1 VAQAGGLPRAVGPF
15 GREEKVRGLF
25 LRRFAILIPTI
36 LGAITLVFFF
46 LHMIP
51 GDPVEVML
59 GETAQQAD
67 KERLREELGLNL
79 PLYVQYGHFLTRI
92 ARGDLGESYFYRR
105 PVAQVIA
112 ERIPATVELA
122 LVAFVVASLIAIP
135 LGIIAALREGTTV
148 DNLSVLFSLVGVS
161 MPNFWLGP
169 LLIILFSL
177 TLGWFPV
184 SGRTGVASLVL
195 PAVTLG
201 IALAALLSRMTRA
214 SLLERLGEDYL
225 TVARAKGL
233 PEWKVILKH
242 ALRNA
247 LIPVI
252 TVMGLQIGVLL
263 SGAIITENVFA
274 WPGIG
279 TLLINAIEAR
289 DYPIVQGCVLL
300 ISLSYVIVNLV
311 TDLVYSLADPRIRL
325 RG

>member
-1 VAQAGGLPRAVGPF
+1 M
-15 GREEKVRGLF
+15 RGFF
-25 LRRFAILIPTI
+25 LRRLAILIPTV

-79 PLYVQYGHFLTRI
+79 PLHVQYGNFLIKI
-92 ARGDLGESYFYRR
+92 AQGDLGESYFYRR
-105 PVAQVIA
+105 PVAHVIA
-112 ERIPATVELA
+112 ERIPATMELA
-122 LVAFVVASLIAIP
+122 LVAFVVAGLIAIP

-177 TLGWFPV
+177 KLGWFPV

-201 IALAALLSRMTRA
+201 IGLAALLSRMTRA

-247 LIPVI
+247 LIPII

-289 DYPIVQGCVLL
+289 DYPVVQGCVLL
-300 ISLSYVIVNLV
+300 ISLSYVVVNLI
-311 TDLVYSLADPRIRL
+311 TDLVYGWADPRIRL

>member
-1 VAQAGGLPRAVGPF
+1 M
-15 GREEKVRGLF
+15 RGFF
-25 LRRFAILIPTI
+25 LRRLAFVIPTV
-36 LGAITLVFFF
+36 LGAVTLVFFF

-67 KERLREELGLNL
+67 KEQLREELGLTL
-79 PLYVQYGHFLTRI
+79 PLHIQYGRFITGVFKGNL
-92 ARGDLGESYFYRR
+92 GDSFFYRR
-105 PVAQVIA
+105 PVTQVIA
-112 ERIPATVELA
+112 ERAPATVELA
-122 LVAFVVASLIAIP
+122 LAAFLVAGLIAIP
-135 LGIIAALREGTTV
+135 LGIIAALREGTAV
-148 DNLSVLFSLVGVS
+148 DNASVLFSLLGVS

-169 LLIILFSL
+169 LLIILFSI

-184 SGRTGVASLVL
+184 SGREGIGSIVL
-195 PAVTLG
+195 PAITLG
-201 IALAALLSRMTRA
+201 TALAAILSRMTRA
-214 SLLERLGEDYL
+214 SLLDRLGEDYL

-252 TVMGLQIGVLL
+252 TVMGLQFGALL
-263 SGAIITENVFA
+263 SGAIITENVFS

-289 DYPIVQGCVLL
+289 DYPLVQGCILF
-300 ISLSYVIVNLV
+300 ITLSYVLVNLL
-311 TDLVYSLADPRIRL
+311 TDLFYGWVDPRIRL

>member
-1 VAQAGGLPRAVGPF
+1 M
-15 GREEKVRGLF
+15 
-25 LRRFAILIPTI
+25 RRFFVRRLAILIPTV
-36 LGAITLVFFF
+36 LGAVTLVFFF

-67 KERLREELGLNL
+67 KEQLREELGLNL
-79 PLYVQYGHFLTRI
+79 PVHMQYGRFITGVFQ
-92 ARGDLGESYFYRR
+92 GDLGDSYFYRR
-105 PVAQVIA
+105 PVMRVIA
-112 ERIPATVELA
+112 ERAPATVELA
-122 LVAFVVASLIAIP
+122 LAALLVAGLIAIP
-135 LGIIAALREGTTV
+135 LGIVAALREGTTV
-148 DNLSVLFSLVGVS
+148 DNASVLFSLLGVS
-161 MPNFWLGP
+161 IPNFWLGP
-169 LLIILFSL
+169 LLIILFSIK
-177 TLGWFPV
+177 LGWFPV
-184 SGRTGVASLVL
+184 SGRGGVGSLVL
-195 PAVTLG
+195 PAITLG
-201 IALAALLSRMTRA
+201 TALAAILSRMTRA

-252 TVMGLQIGVLL
+252 TVMGLQFGALL
-263 SGAIITENVFA
+263 SGAIITENVFS

-289 DYPIVQGCVLL
+289 DYPLVQGCILF
-300 ISLSYVIVNLV
+300 ITLSYVLVNLL
-311 TDLVYSLADPRIRL
+311 TDLLYGWVDPRIRL

>member
-1 VAQAGGLPRAVGPF
+1 M
-15 GREEKVRGLF
+15 RGFF
-25 LRRFAILIPTI
+25 LRRLAILIPTVI
-36 LGAITLVFFF
+36 GAVTLVFFF

-79 PLYVQYGHFLTRI
+79 PLYVQYGRFI
-92 ARGDLGESYFYRR
+92 AGIVQGDLGGSYFYRR
-105 PVAQVIA
+105 PVVQVIA
-112 ERIPATVELA
+112 ERVPATVELA
-122 LVAFVVASLIAIP
+122 LAAFLVAGLIAIP
-135 LGIIAALREGTTV
+135 LGIVAALREGTAV
-148 DNLSVLFSLVGVS
+148 DNASVLFSLLGVS
-161 MPNFWLGP
+161 IPNFWLGP
-169 LLIILFSL
+169 LLIILFSIK
-177 TLGWFPV
+177 LGWFPV
-184 SGRTGVASLVL
+184 SGRAGVASLVL
-195 PAVTLG
+195 PAITLG
-201 IALAALLSRMTRA
+201 AALAAILSRMTRA

-247 LIPVI
+247 LIPII

-263 SGAIITENVFA
+263 SGAIITENVFS

-279 TLLINAIEAR
+279 TLLINAIESR
-289 DYPIVQGCVLL
+289 DYPLVQGCVLF
-300 ISLSYVIVNLV
+300 ITLSYVLVNLLI
-311 TDLVYSLADPRIRL
+311 DLLYGWADPRIRL

>member
-1 VAQAGGLPRAVGPF
+1 MRGF
-15 GREEKVRGLF
+15 FVRRL
-25 LRRFAILIPTI
+25 AIVIPTV
-36 LGAITLVFFF
+36 LGAVTLVFFF

-67 KERLREELGLNL
+67 KEQLREELGLNL
-79 PLYVQYGHFLTRI
+79 PLYIQYGRFITGVFKGNL
-92 ARGDLGESYFYRR
+92 GDSFFYRR
-105 PVAQVIA
+105 PVTQVIA
-112 ERIPATVELA
+112 ERAPATVELA
-122 LVAFVVASLIAIP
+122 LAAFLVAGLIAIP
-135 LGIIAALREGTTV
+135 LGIIAALREGTAV
-148 DNLSVLFSLVGVS
+148 DNASVLFSLLGVS

-169 LLIILFSL
+169 LLIILFSI

-184 SGRTGVASLVL
+184 SGREGVSSLVL
-195 PAVTLG
+195 PAITLG
-201 IALAALLSRMTRA
+201 TALAAFLSRMTRA

-247 LIPVI
+247 LIPII
-252 TVMGLQIGVLL
+252 TVMGLQFGALL
-263 SGAIITENVFA
+263 SGAIITENVFS

-289 DYPIVQGCVLL
+289 DYPLVQGCILF
-300 ISLSYVIVNLV
+300 ITLSYVLVNLM
-311 TDLVYSLADPRIRL
+311 TDLLYGWADPRIRL

>member
-1 VAQAGGLPRAVGPF
+1 
-15 GREEKVRGLF
+15 
-25 LRRFAILIPTI
+25 
-36 LGAITLVFFF
+36 
-46 LHMIP
+46 
-51 GDPVEVML
+51 
-59 GETAQQAD
+59 
-67 KERLREELGLNL
+67 
-79 PLYVQYGHFLTRI
+79 
-92 ARGDLGESYFYRR
+92 
-105 PVAQVIA
+105 VAQVIA
-112 ERIPATVELA
+112 ERVPATMQLA
-122 LVAFVVASLIAIP
+122 MVAFVVAGLIAIP

-169 LLIILFSL
+169 LLIILFSIK
-177 TLGWFPV
+177 LGWFPV
-184 SGRTGVASLVL
+184 SGRTGAASLVL
-195 PAVTLG
+195 PAITLG

-247 LIPVI
+247 LIPII

-289 DYPIVQGCVLL
+289 DYPLVQGCVLL
-300 ISLSYVIVNLV
+300 ISLSYVLVNLV
-311 TDLVYSLADPRIRL
+311 TDLVYGWADPRIRL
-325 RG
+325 KG

>member
-1 VAQAGGLPRAVGPF
+1 M
-15 GREEKVRGLF
+15 RGFF
-25 LRRFAILIPTI
+25 LRRLAILIPTV

-79 PLYVQYGHFLTRI
+79 PLHVQYGNFLIKI
-92 ARGDLGESYFYRR
+92 AHGDLGESYFYRR

-112 ERIPATVELA
+112 ERIPATLELA
-122 LVAFVVASLIAIP
+122 LVAFVVAGLIAIP
-135 LGIIAALREGTTV
+135 LGIISALREGTTV

-177 TLGWFPV
+177 KLGWFPV

-247 LIPVI
+247 LIPII

-279 TLLINAIEAR
+279 TLLINSIEAR
-289 DYPIVQGCVLL
+289 DYPMVQGCVLL
-300 ISLSYVIVNLV
+300 ISLSYVVVNLG
-311 TDLVYSLADPRIRL
+311 TDLVYGLADPRIRL
-325 RG
+325 RS

>member
-1 VAQAGGLPRAVGPF
+1 M
-15 GREEKVRGLF
+15 RGF
-25 LRRFAILIPTI
+25 FARRLAIVIPTVV
-36 LGAITLVFFF
+36 GAVTLVFFF

-67 KERLREELGLNL
+67 KDQLRKELGLNL
-79 PLYVQYGHFLTRI
+79 PLHIQYGRFI
-92 ARGDLGESYFYRR
+92 AGVFQGDLGDSYFYRR
-105 PVAQVIA
+105 PVTQVIV
-112 ERIPATVELA
+112 ERAPATVELA
-122 LVAFVVASLIAIP
+122 LAAFLVAGLIAVP
-135 LGIIAALREGTTV
+135 LGIVAALREGTTV
-148 DNLSVLFSLVGVS
+148 DNASVIFSLLGVS

-169 LLIILFSL
+169 LLIILFSIQ
-177 TLGWFPV
+177 LGWFPV
-184 SGRTGVASLVL
+184 SGRGGVGSLVL
-195 PAVTLG
+195 PAITLG
-201 IALAALLSRMTRA
+201 TALAAILSRMTRA
-214 SLLERLGEDYL
+214 SLLERLGEEYL

-252 TVMGLQIGVLL
+252 TVMGLQFGALL
-263 SGAIITENVFA
+263 SGAIITENVFS

-289 DYPIVQGCVLL
+289 DYPLVQGCILF
-300 ISLSYVIVNLV
+300 ISLSYVLVNLM
-311 TDLVYSLADPRIRL
+311 TDLLYGWVDPRIRL

>member
-1 VAQAGGLPRAVGPF
+1 MRGFFARRLAV
-15 GREEKVRGLF
+15 V
-25 LRRFAILIPTI
+25 IPTVV
-36 LGAITLVFFF
+36 GAVTLVFFF

-67 KERLREELGLNL
+67 KEQLREELGLNL
-79 PLYVQYGHFLTRI
+79 PLHIQYGRFI
-92 ARGDLGESYFYRR
+92 IGVCKGDLGDSFFYRR
-105 PVAQVIA
+105 PVTQVIA
-112 ERIPATVELA
+112 ERAPATVELA
-122 LVAFVVASLIAIP
+122 LAAFVVAGLIAIP
-135 LGIIAALREGTTV
+135 LGIVAALREGTTV
-148 DNLSVLFSLVGVS
+148 DNASVIFSLLGVS

-169 LLIILFSL
+169 LLIILFSIN
-177 TLGWFPV
+177 LGWFPV
-184 SGRTGVASLVL
+184 SGREGVSSVVL
-195 PAVTLG
+195 PAITLG
-201 IALAALLSRMTRA
+201 TALAAILSRMTRA

-247 LIPVI
+247 LIPII
-252 TVMGLQIGVLL
+252 TVMGLQFGALL
-263 SGAIITENVFA
+263 SGAIITENVFS

-289 DYPIVQGCVLL
+289 DYPLVQGCILF
-300 ISLSYVIVNLV
+300 ISLSYVLVNLM
-311 TDLVYSLADPRIRL
+311 TDLLYGWVDPRIRL

>member
-1 VAQAGGLPRAVGPF
+1 MRGF
-15 GREEKVRGLF
+15 FVRRL
-25 LRRFAILIPTI
+25 AIVIPTV
-36 LGAITLVFFF
+36 LGAVTLVFFF

-67 KERLREELGLNL
+67 KEQLREELGLNL
-79 PLYVQYGHFLTRI
+79 PLYIQYGRFITGVFKGNL
-92 ARGDLGESYFYRR
+92 GDSFFYRR
-105 PVAQVIA
+105 PVTQVIA
-112 ERIPATVELA
+112 ERAPATVELA
-122 LVAFVVASLIAIP
+122 LAAFLVAGLIAIP
-135 LGIIAALREGTTV
+135 LGIVAALREGTAV
-148 DNLSVLFSLVGVS
+148 DNASVLFSLLGVS

-169 LLIILFSL
+169 LLIILFSI

-184 SGRTGVASLVL
+184 SGREGVGSLVL
-195 PAVTLG
+195 PAITLG
-201 IALAALLSRMTRA
+201 TALAAFLSRMTRA

-247 LIPVI
+247 LIPII
-252 TVMGLQIGVLL
+252 TVMGLQFGALL
-263 SGAIITENVFA
+263 SGAIITENVFS

-289 DYPIVQGCVLL
+289 DYPLVQGCILF
-300 ISLSYVIVNLV
+300 ITFSYVLVNLM
-311 TDLVYSLADPRIRL
+311 TDLLYGWADPRIRL